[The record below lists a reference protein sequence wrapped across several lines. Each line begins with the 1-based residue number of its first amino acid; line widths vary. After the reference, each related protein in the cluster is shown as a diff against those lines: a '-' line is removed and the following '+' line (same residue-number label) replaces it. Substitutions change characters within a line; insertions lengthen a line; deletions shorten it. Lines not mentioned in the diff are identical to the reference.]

1 MGSNSSSGGGS
12 GGNTGPDA
20 GFFVAEQRKKEKK
33 PADYNPEK
41 DDSSYY
47 KTRDFETAGAE
58 KIKKGVKTPSLAVN
72 AAVAILSKPLQAGS
86 IKTRQFFRKDV
97 LGKGAYKTTSQSD
110 FDAMSRSAQESM
122 YKSYITGRTSGK
134 TDAYGRTIN
143 QSDNGGGNQ
152 VVQAPVQKV
161 EELPQQVKAP
171 ESVMTSEEA
180 RAKANLLLKKKRGT
194 RTKSSLIAT
203 SSQGITDDEGLT
215 LGQKSLLG

>member
-1 MGSNSSSGGGS
+1 MGGPSGGQ
-12 GGNTGPDA
+12 GGGRTDAGPNRTTATKIGVGNINEKGKKTRSYKSDNPDA
-20 GFFVAEQRKKEKK
+20 FR
-33 PADYNPEK
+33 N
-41 DDSSYY
+41 
-47 KTRDFETAGAE
+47 RGAE

-72 AAVAILSKPLQAGS
+72 AAAAILSKPLQAGS
-86 IKTRQFFRKDV
+86 KMTRDFFRQKV
-97 LGKGAYKTTSQSD
+97 LGSKNYKGTTKTE
-110 FDAMSRSAQESM
+110 FDSMSRSAQESM

-134 TDAYGRTIN
+134 TDAYGNTIS
-143 QSDNGGGNQ
+143 QGDNGGGNQ

-203 SSQGITDDEGLT
+203 SPQGITDDKGLT